1 MYVNNQKP
9 CLANSM
15 PTYRAGMCDYEVKW
29 FYGDFRLFS
38 IFYGIFFVRQ
48 RCHLVTNLNNA
59 CIKGTNCLFVKGG
72 MFWTNHG
79 KWLQCRVSFK
89 LTN

>member
-1 MYVNNQKP
+1 MYVNNQKT

-38 IFYGIFFVRQ
+38 IFYGIFFRSATLPFSHKFEQ
-48 RCHLVTNLNNA
+48 CMH
-59 CIKGTNCLFVKGG
+59 KGDKLFV
-72 MFWTNHG
+72 
-79 KWLQCRVSFK
+79 R
-89 LTN
+89 

>member
-1 MYVNNQKP
+1 MYVNNQKNMSRK
-9 CLANSM
+9 LNANLECV
-15 PTYRAGMCDYEVKW
+15 TT
-29 FYGDFRLFS
+29 RLNGFTV
-38 IFYGIFFVRQ
+38 IFDSFQSFMGFFFVRQ